1 MGCYIRLR
9 HDAALNPQGFQGWIN
24 QSKPMCWLFLQKVYC
39 GHEYT
44 INNLKFARHVE
55 PNNTAIQEKLAWA
68 KVSGSILEHALGVH
82 HGAVTFQGPGCR
94 HSTICRAG
102 GSWVSA
108 QCWSL
113 Q

>member
-68 KVSGSILEHALGVH
+68 KVSRSILEHALGVH
-82 HGAVTFQGPGCR
+82 HDAALSAEQVEAGCHSSVLVTAVE
-94 HSTICRAG
+94 SI
-102 GSWVSA
+102 
-108 QCWSL
+108 
-113 Q
+113 